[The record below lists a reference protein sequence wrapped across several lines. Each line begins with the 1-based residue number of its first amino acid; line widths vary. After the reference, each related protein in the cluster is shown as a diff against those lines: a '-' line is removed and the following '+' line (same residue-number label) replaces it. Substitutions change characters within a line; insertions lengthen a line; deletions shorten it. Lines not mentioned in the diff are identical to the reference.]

1 VLDSADAGGK
11 LIRGGSIRVS
21 GFVVSLLIGLLSAPL
36 LVRHLSVSDFGLYAT
51 VMSLS
56 FVVTGLT
63 EGGIGNVAVRE
74 FSQSSDSERERLL
87 TSLIGLRIVLT
98 TIGFCLAIL
107 FTRIAGYPPVVTL
120 GVAICAVGVLLG
132 AVQNTL
138 AVPLAASLRLGELT
152 AIDLSR
158 QVTSTIIIVGLVV
171 AGAALVP
178 FFVAY
183 SIAFFA
189 LLLATLY
196 VLRGQR
202 IPLRASFDR
211 ALWTALLRQTGI
223 FALATAFAVAYFQV
237 ALISVSALS
246 TDYQA
251 GLYGAAFRVVDLA
264 NGIPWLLAAS
274 AFPIVAR
281 SAATDPERLRNAL
294 QRMFE
299 TAVVA
304 GGALSVVIIVGA
316 PVAMAFVGGGKLDQS
331 IPVLQTMGVGIPF
344 TFCIATWSFALLS
357 LRAHR
362 SLLLA
367 NGGAFLLAGILT
379 IIFVPRGGAQ
389 GAAYITLT
397 LEVLLA
403 TVYAIA
409 LTRNRRELRVQLLV
423 VAKVVL
429 GALLALAAGLL
440 LGLAPVL
447 ATFAAALIYGLIIL
461 ATKALPP
468 EISEAIR
475 SRLAPSRSGPS

>member
-1 VLDSADAGGK
+1 
-11 LIRGGSIRVS
+11 
-21 GFVVSLLIGLLSAPL
+21 
-36 LVRHLSVSDFGLYAT
+36 
-51 VMSLS
+51 
-56 FVVTGLT
+56 
-63 EGGIGNVAVRE
+63 
-74 FSQSSDSERERLL
+74 
-87 TSLIGLRIVLT
+87 
-98 TIGFCLAIL
+98 
-107 FTRIAGYPPVVTL
+107 
-120 GVAICAVGVLLG
+120 
-132 AVQNTL
+132 
-138 AVPLAASLRLGELT
+138 
-152 AIDLSR
+152 
-158 QVTSTIIIVGLVV
+158 
-171 AGAALVP
+171 
-178 FFVAY
+178 
-183 SIAFFA
+183 
-189 LLLATLY
+189 
-196 VLRGQR
+196 
-202 IPLRASFDR
+202 
-211 ALWTALLRQTGI
+211 
-223 FALATAFAVAYFQV
+223 
-237 ALISVSALS
+237 
-246 TDYQA
+246 
-251 GLYGAAFRVVDLA
+251 
-264 NGIPWLLAAS
+264 
-274 AFPIVAR
+274 
-281 SAATDPERLRNAL
+281 
-294 QRMFE
+294 
-299 TAVVA
+299 
-304 GGALSVVIIVGA
+304 
-316 PVAMAFVGGGKLDQS
+316 
-331 IPVLQTMGVGIPF
+331 MGVGIPF